1 MHRRVKV
8 RVDILRRPYQERE
21 LLGDDAGLYP
31 HQPDLTNT
39 PPLRLGSLKINR
51 GKGKHAPT
59 SKVSVLSGNSFMGK
73 SIF

>member
-1 MHRRVKV
+1 
-8 RVDILRRPYQERE
+8 
-21 LLGDDAGLYP
+21 
-31 HQPDLTNT
+31 LTNT